1 MEGHRADGGITGA
14 TKTKDLLDESDLRRA
29 DFGMS
34 HSVFF
39 ANSAFKSGFEGR
51 KKSPDFSPLRH
62 KDTESKNLIR

>member
-29 DFGMS
+29 DFGVS

-39 ANSAFKSGFEGR
+39 ANSAFKSGF
-51 KKSPDFSPLRH
+51 
-62 KDTESKNLIR
+62 